1 MRATRILVTGA
12 VQGVGFRYHARR
24 AARVLGLRGYVRNL
38 PDGRV
43 EAVASGPEDGLT
55 RFLAEI
61 RRGPRG
67 SRVDD
72 IETMDAELDDGLDTF
87 LIRA

>member
-1 MRATRILVTGA
+1 MKATRVLVTGT
-12 VQGVGFRYHARR
+12 VQGVGFRDHAER
-24 AARVLGLRGYVRNL
+24 AARALGLRGYVRNL

-43 EAVASGPEDGLT
+43 EAVASGPQDRLA
-55 RFLAEI
+55 RFLAEL

-72 IETMDAELDDGLDTF
+72 VETMDAELEDEVDTF
-87 LIRA
+87 VVRA